1 MAHKLCVH
9 IICLCFLALFIF
21 NFMAPLDSLQRHTI
35 IFVHEI
41 FSYFAWLYWSHGYN
55 DDFTFEQHF
64 FVSID
69 YIHEMGFLL
78 YLLEYGKHCRMKGNL
93 RRINCLATNI
103 FTQLPKLRMFYLKVQ
118 KKTFKNEHDYSEKH
132 SPKFFSNDE
141 VSNFIVV
148 SLFYYF
154 SDFVSFL
161 LFLLYINYALNC
173 YSCHIN

>member
-118 KKTFKNEHDYSEKH
+118 KKHSKMSMTTVKNIRQNSFPMMRWAIL
-132 SPKFFSNDE
+132 SLFLFFII
-141 VSNFIVV
+141 FQIL

-154 SDFVSFL
+154 
-161 LFLLYINYALNC
+161 C
-173 YSCHIN
+173 YTLIMH